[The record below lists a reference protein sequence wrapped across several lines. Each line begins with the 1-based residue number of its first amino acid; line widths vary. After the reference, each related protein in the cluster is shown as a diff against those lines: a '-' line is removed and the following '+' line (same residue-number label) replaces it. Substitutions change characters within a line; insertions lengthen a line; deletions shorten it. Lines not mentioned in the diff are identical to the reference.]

1 MIIINAR
8 NIRSCALYWFISSTD
23 ARIAEALQVRV
34 KNIDFEQTPP
44 LATLRT
50 KITKRKKLTRY
61 QFSQKKVHPSSDQY
75 VEN

>member
-8 NIRSCALYWFISSTD
+8 NMRRCALYWFILSTD

-44 LATLRT
+44 LATLPA
-50 KITKRKKLTRY
+50 KITKRKKRTRY
-61 QFSQKKVHPSSDQY
+61 QFSQKKVRPSSDQY